1 MNQELK
7 NFFYPSSICIVGA
20 SSKEKS
26 IGYEILNSLKK
37 YQFKGKIFPVNPKG
51 ENILG
56 YDCIRT
62 ISGIGENI
70 DLAIIVLP
78 KQFVDQAVD
87 ELILKGV
94 KSIILITA
102 GYRET
107 GDEGKRYEEKL
118 VAKLKA
124 NNTRLVGPNCMGVI
138 NTLDQ
143 IKLNATFVAEE
154 PVKGGVAF
162 LSQSGALGAAVLNS
176 LRETDIR
183 FAHFI
188 SVGNK
193 ADVSEIELLKF
204 WLEDDNIKVITFY
217 LESIEDGLG
226 LVNTYKSALFKKPLI
241 ILKAGKT
248 ESGMK
253 AASSHTGAL
262 SNNEKITDS
271 LFNQFGIIRL
281 ANLNEMFN
289 TAKGFED
296 FPIPKGKN
304 VAVIT
309 NAGGPAILAVD
320 KLEERGLALANL
332 TELTNNKLR
341 EIVHPEGSVKNPI
354 DLLPGGSADIYKKV
368 NKIVLEDANVDAVIS
383 IFVEPVMVSAFDV
396 IESISLIESEKPI
409 YQVCMPLP
417 EFWSK
422 YKMESLTR
430 KPVFKNPEDPAE
442 IISNILLFERK
453 KNIKLNI
460 ELKNNSDNL
469 KNKNPGFLSQTE
481 VDKICRKY
489 NLPVIDSKV
498 VKVDQLDNFNDF
510 SYPIVIKGLSKDV
523 VHKSEL
529 DAVKLNIEDK
539 DEMLRAVDE
548 IKVSFAA
555 NNIKLEKIFI
565 QQYISVKHEILVGGF
580 RDNSFGPVVMFGT
593 GGKYVEVWDDTIIK
607 SVYLNDED
615 LEEMINETKIG
626 KILKGVRGDA
636 SADIN
641 KIKGFI
647 NSVAKLLIENYNID
661 EIDLNP
667 IVVDQNLNFHAVD
680 VRIKVHDKNLI

>member
-37 YQFKGKIFPVNPKG
+37 YQFKGNIFPVNPKG

-56 YDCIRT
+56 YKCNKTINEIR
-62 ISGIGENI
+62 ENI
-70 DLAIIVLP
+70 DLAIIVVP

-87 ELILKGV
+87 ELIEKGV

-102 GYRET
+102 GFRET
-107 GDEGKRYEEKL
+107 GDEGKQYEENL
-118 VAKLKA
+118 LIKLKSH
-124 NNTRLVGPNCMGVI
+124 NIRLVGPNCMGVI
-138 NTLDQ
+138 NTLDE

-154 PVKGGVAF
+154 PVRGGLAF

-193 ADVSEIELLKF
+193 ADVSEIDLLTF

-226 LVNTYKSALFKKPLI
+226 LINIYKSALNKKPLI

-248 ESGMK
+248 ESGMR
-253 AASSHTGAL
+253 AAASHTGAL

-271 LFNQFGIIRL
+271 LFNQFGIIRSATL
-281 ANLNEMFN
+281 SEMFN

-296 FPIPKGKN
+296 FPIPKGN
-304 VAVIT
+304 RVVVIT

-320 KLEERGLALANL
+320 KLEEKGLALASL
-332 TELTNNKLR
+332 TELTKNKLK
-341 EIVHPEGSVKNPI
+341 EIVHPEGSVENPI

-368 NKIVLEDANVDAVIS
+368 NEIVLEDANVDAVIS

-396 IESISLIESEKPI
+396 IESVNSIESEKPI

-430 KPVFKNPEDPAE
+430 KPIFKNPEDPAE

-460 ELKNNSDNL
+460 NLKNNSDNL
-469 KNKNPGFLSQTE
+469 KSKNQGFLSQTE
-481 VDKICRKY
+481 VDKICRSY
-489 NLPVIDSKV
+489 NLPVIDSQIIN
-498 VKVDQLDNFNDF
+498 VDELENISALN
-510 SYPIVIKGLSKDV
+510 YPIVVKGLSNDV

-529 DAVKLNIEDK
+529 DAVKLNIKDK

-555 NNIKLEKIFI
+555 NNIKLEEIFI
-565 QQYISVKHEILVGGF
+565 QQFISVKHEILIGGF

-593 GGKYVEVWDDTIIK
+593 GGKYVEVLDDTKIK

-626 KILKGVRGDA
+626 KILKGVRGEA

-641 KIKGFI
+641 KLKSII
-647 NSVAKLLIENYNID
+647 SSVAKLLIENDNID
-661 EIDLNP
+661 EIDINP
-667 IVVDQNLNFHAVD
+667 LAVDQNLNFHAVD
-680 VRIKVHDKNLI
+680 VRIKVI